1 MSVGKNLLVEGKQWL
16 MRGGSSASL
25 SLGFRKAKQSGA
37 LATAAL
43 LGRETGGSTGKS
55 RLAVLLRLRLDVL
68 GSGRWWPGAMRMA
81 CLWSAGRIFFQ
92 SATPASGVCRWL
104 CNPGRKELPHKV
116 RYHSGECSAV
126 GSNVRPHRSSF
137 LLLVTVDGRVTEE
150 CPFDKAKNP
159 TSERWITRLASR

>member
-25 SLGFRKAKQSGA
+25 SRVSEGKTKWCAGNSCTPGPGDR
-37 LATAAL
+37 
-43 LGRETGGSTGKS
+43 REHREESSRGSSPSKTRRPRIWPLVAGCDEDGLFVE
-55 RLAVLLRLRLDVL
+55 R
-68 GSGRWWPGAMRMA
+68 GSHF
-81 CLWSAGRIFFQ
+81 FFQ